1 MLARDTIQST
11 IRTFNGITLD
21 FGRQRFDAEEF
32 ERLIALA
39 KEKKILESFRAMCAG
54 AIVNKSENRQVL
66 HTALRDPGTDGPYA
80 KEIHETLDRVCE
92 FADKIRNGTWTG
104 ASGEAITDVLNVGI
118 GGSDLGPKVVYEAL
132 RPSVPKIR
140 AHFLSA
146 ADPILFDRI
155 ISQLD
160 PHKTVVVIS
169 SKSFN
174 TVETRANAEEVIVWL
189 KGAGI
194 SDECLKHHVVTVS
207 ANPNAH
213 EIYGL
218 PKENHYP
225 IWEWVGGRFSVW
237 SAIGLPVAISLGA
250 DVFREFLQGAH
261 EMDIHAKTEDVEN
274 NLPALLALFEYFNC
288 HEKEAPNY
296 FFLAYDE
303 RLRRFSE
310 WLQQLEMESLGKAK
324 KIDGTAFVGKG
335 CPSVAGGHGN
345 EGQHSYYQ
353 WLREGAWSSS
363 IDICYVN
370 LACSS
375 LFRVLRANCDAQ
387 IEALSKRENASSV
400 TFLSC
405 LVLQNLSA
413 NTLGLMMA
421 LYEHKTSYMGFMFGI
436 NTYDQPGVELGKLL
450 AKKSYDDSVYGK

>member
-1 MLARDTIQST
+1 MLARDAIQST

-21 FGRQRFDAEEF
+21 FGRQRFDAKEF

-39 KEKKILESFRAMCAG
+39 REKKILESFRAMCAG
-54 AIVNKSENRQVL
+54 AVVNKSENRQVL
-66 HTALRDPGTDGPYA
+66 HTALRDPGLNGPYS
-80 KEIHETLDRVCE
+80 KEIHETLDRVYD
-92 FADKIRNGTWTG
+92 FADKIREGIWTG
-104 ASGEAITDVLNVGI
+104 ASGEVITDVLNVGI

-132 RPSVPKIR
+132 RPAVPKIR

-146 ADPILFDRI
+146 ADPILFERI
-155 ISQLD
+155 VSQLD
-160 PHKTVVVIS
+160 PNRTVVVIS

-174 TVETRANAEEVIVWL
+174 TIETRANATEVITWL
-189 KGAGI
+189 KQSGI
-194 SDECLKHHVVTVS
+194 TEDGLKHHVVTVS
-207 ANPNAH
+207 ANPKAY

-237 SAIGLPVAISLGA
+237 SAIGLPVAISLGS
-250 DVFREFLQGAH
+250 DVFRNYLQGAY
-261 EMDIHAKTEDVEN
+261 EMDVHTKTEDVEN

-324 KIDGTAFVGKG
+324 KLDGTSLVGKG
-335 CPSVAGGHGN
+335 CPSVGGGHGN

-353 WLREGAWSSS
+353 WVREGAWSSS
-363 IDICYVN
+363 IDMCLV
-370 LACSS
+370 SS
-375 LFRVLRANCDAQ
+375 KASNQLEKVQRANYEGQ
-387 IEALSKRENASSV
+387 LEALSKKECGAFTNAISSI
-400 TFLSC
+400 
-405 LVLQNLSA
+405 A
-413 NTLGLMMA
+413 IDEIGAAKLGELMSM
-421 LYEHKTSYMGFMFGI
+421 YEHKTALLGFLFDV
-436 NTYDQPGVELGKLL
+436 NAFDQPGVE
-450 AKKSYDDSVYGK
+450 YGKRLVLSAVNHK

>member
-21 FGRQRFDAEEF
+21 FGRQRFDAKEF

-39 KEKKILESFRAMCAG
+39 REKKILESFRAMCAG
-54 AIVNKSENRQVL
+54 AVVNKSENRQVL
-66 HTALRDPGTDGPYA
+66 HTALRDPGLNGPYA
-80 KEIHETLDRVCE
+80 KEIHETLDRVYD
-92 FADKIRNGTWTG
+92 FADKIREGIWTG
-104 ASGEAITDVLNVGI
+104 ASGEVITDVLNVGI

-132 RPSVPKIR
+132 RPAVPKIR

-174 TVETRANAEEVIVWL
+174 TVETRANAEEVIAWL
-189 KGAGI
+189 KRSGV
-194 SDECLKHHVVTVS
+194 SDDGLKHHVVTVS
-207 ANPNAH
+207 ANSKAH

-237 SAIGLPVAISLGA
+237 SAIGLPVAISLGS
-250 DVFREFLQGAH
+250 DVFREFLLGAH
-261 EMDIHAKTEDVEN
+261 EMDTHTKTEDIEN
-274 NLPALLALFEYFNC
+274 NLPASLALFEYFNC

-296 FFLAYDE
+296 FFLSYDE

-310 WLQQLEMESLGKAK
+310 WLQQLEMESLGKVVNL
-324 KIDGTAFVGKG
+324 DGTPFAGKG
-335 CPSVAGGHGN
+335 CPSVCGGHGN

-353 WLREGAWSSS
+353 WIREGAWSNS
-363 IDICYVN
+363 IDVC
-370 LACSS
+370 L
-375 LFRVLRANCDAQ
+375 VLSRTSNQLEKVQRANYEGQ
-387 IEALSKRENASSV
+387 LEALSKKECAFSTNAISS
-400 TFLSC
+400 
-405 LVLQNLSA
+405 LVLEG
-413 NTLGLMMA
+413 LGPKMLGELMSM
-421 LYEHKTSYMGFMFGI
+421 YEHKTALLGILFGV
-436 NTYDQPGVELGKLL
+436 NAFDQPGVELGKKITKFYLQ
-450 AKKSYDDSVYGK
+450 

>member
-1 MLARDTIQST
+1 MGNPVVLARDTIQST

-32 ERLIALA
+32 ERLIAVA
-39 KEKKILESFRAMCAG
+39 KEKKILESFRSMCAG
-54 AIVNKSENRQVL
+54 AVVNKSENRQVL
-66 HTALRDPGTDGPYA
+66 HTALRDPGMDGPYA

-92 FADKIRNGTWTG
+92 FADKIRSGKWTG

-160 PHKTVVVIS
+160 PNKTVVVIS

-174 TVETRANAEEVIVWL
+174 TVETRANAEEVIAWL
-189 KGAGI
+189 KRSGVSEDG
-194 SDECLKHHVVTVS
+194 LKHHVVTVS
-207 ANPNAH
+207 ANSKAH

-250 DVFREFLQGAH
+250 DIFREFLQGAH
-261 EMDIHAKTEDVEN
+261 EMDVHAKTEEVEN
-274 NLPALLALFEYFNC
+274 NLPVLLALFEYFNC

-324 KIDGTAFVGKG
+324 KLDGALFVGKG
-335 CPSVAGGHGN
+335 CPSVCGGQGN

-353 WLREGAWSSS
+353 WVREGSWSNS
-363 IDICYVN
+363 IDMCLV
-370 LACSS
+370 SS
-375 LFRVLRANCDAQ
+375 ASSNMLVKLQRANYEGQ
-387 IEALSKRENASSV
+387 LEALSKKESAFSTNAISS
-400 TFLSC
+400 
-405 LVLQNLSA
+405 LVLEG
-413 NTLGLMMA
+413 LGPKMLGELMSM
-421 LYEHKTSYMGFMFGI
+421 YEHKTALLGFLFDV
-436 NTYDQPGVELGKLL
+436 NSYDQPGVE
-450 AKKSYDDSVYGK
+450 YGKQLALKTMR